1 MRYADNANRHTVETV
16 IAAVHQVAREA
27 IVPRFMKAIH
37 HRKDDGTLLSE
48 ADLACQSFLLQRLP
62 EIVPC
67 PVIGEEMS
75 RAEQEAA
82 LEAGN
87 GDVWCIDPID
97 GTTNFVNGLPVFA
110 VSIALLRER
119 KPRLGIT
126 YNPITNEL
134 FYAWE
139 GGGAYVNG
147 KRLPLRRVAGS
158 LDQAVANV
166 DLKRLPRE
174 LAVRIATAPPFFSQR
189 NFGSSA
195 LEWCQVAAGRI
206 DVAVHGGQM
215 LWDYAAGCLILKE
228 AGGHM
233 CTLEQDD
240 FHADDLW
247 RRRIVAALDP
257 GVFAAWRDWLR
268 AGL

>member
-1 MRYADNANRHTVETV
+1 MSFPDPIRHTVETV

-27 IVPRFMKAIH
+27 IIPRFMKVIH

-48 ADLACQSFLLQRLP
+48 ADLASQQFLLQRLP

-82 LEAGN
+82 LEAGK
-87 GDVWCIDPID
+87 GHVWCIDPID
-97 GTTNFVNGLPVFA
+97 GTTNFINGLPVFA
-110 VSIALLRER
+110 VSVALIREGR
-119 KPRLGIT
+119 PYLGVT
-126 YNPITNEL
+126 FNPVTNEL

-139 GGGAYVNG
+139 GGGAYLNG
-147 KRLPLRRVAGS
+147 KRLPLRRVATT

-166 DLKRLPRE
+166 DLKRLPKP
-174 LAVRIATAPPFFSQR
+174 LAIRIATEPPFFSQR

-215 LWDYAAGCLILKE
+215 LWDFAAGSLILKE

-233 CTLEQDD
+233 CTLDCDD
-240 FHADDLW
+240 FHGDNLW

-257 GVFAAWRDWLR
+257 GVFSAWRDWLR